1 MAFVCT
7 IRSGFGCVFSP
18 SMGRAPLPL
27 SKDRQTML
35 FLNSFPAGP
44 VACMRGR
51 ENCWLNSESLRN
63 GPSPTLT
70 RHSLGSRSRN
80 FHVICS
86 PRTCPHY
93 HWHLSPHS
101 DTIVHSL
108 YLRCATRMRTRTDC
122 QGSVRMTQNK
132 VPQCG
137 PTPKISMLRAWK
149 GKIGIQL

>member
-1 MAFVCT
+1 MHYQIRLRLCFLSLHGPCT
-7 IRSGFGCVFSP
+7 STAVEGPPNDVVSEFFPSRSSR
-18 SMGRAPLPL
+18 MHQ
-27 SKDRQTML
+27 RQRKL
-35 FLNSFPAGP
+35 
-44 VACMRGR
+44 
-51 ENCWLNSESLRN
+51 LNSESLRN

-93 HWHLSPHS
+93 HWHLSPHC

-132 VPQCG
+132 VSQCG